1 MQPIFA
7 IKHSKVI
14 EIIQHQA
21 KFTQIPYSL
30 DWGKVE
36 SEQQLLDVIASLNK
50 DGEYIRMH
58 RLHERFQQL
67 ETQKC
72 PARANRMLKR
82 VLALCKLYRED
93 ITCTN
98 TEPALESCTCSS
110 VDRATDF

>member
-7 IKHSKVI
+7 IKHSKAI

-30 DWGKVE
+30 EWGKVE
-36 SEQQLLDVIASLNK
+36 SEQQLLDNVASLNK
-50 DGEYIRMH
+50 GGEYIRMH
-58 RLHERFQQL
+58 KLHECFQQL

-93 ITCTN
+93 ISYTN
-98 TEPALESCTCSS
+98 TQPAI
-110 VDRATDF
+110 